1 MIKTPLVFAG
11 TSDFSG
17 KLRGKSFPLADLEK
31 RADKGIGW
39 TPTNV
44 QITCF
49 DKIAETPFG
58 SLGDLLL
65 VSDKDTLVDID
76 YEDNQPSDR
85 FVLGDIRELDGTT
98 WSCCTRS
105 ILKQALTRL
114 ERLGGVKLVAA
125 FEHEFQLDA
134 ETPAFGE
141 AYTHSGFQAKRHLGE
156 TLMSAL
162 DKAGMSADTF
172 MNEYGPD
179 QFEVTI
185 NPSDGLRAADNAV
198 ALREITRSVAQ
209 RLGERASFTPI
220 RDPENVGN
228 GVHIHMSFIDT
239 NGAPA
244 TYDADGPAGMSRVT
258 GSFVAGVL
266 KYLDSIIAL
275 TAPSDISYLRLT
287 PHRWSAAYN
296 NLGLRD
302 REASLRICPTS
313 AQDES
318 GIARQYNFE
327 FRAADA
333 AASPHLALAAVVHAG
348 AQGLE
353 EGLSP
358 PPVTQEDLS
367 LLSLQELEAK
377 GYVRLPESLPDALTR
392 FENHQTVRGWFP
404 DEFSRVYLAHKQGE
418 LDYLGTM
425 SEEDRCAA
433 YARVY

>member
-1 MIKTPLVFAG
+1 MIKTPLVFAAI
-11 TSDFSG
+11 SDFSG

-31 RADKGIGW
+31 RSDKGVGW

-65 VSDKDTLVDID
+65 VPDPETLVDID
-76 YEDNQPSDR
+76 YGDHDPSDR
-85 FVLGDIRELDGTT
+85 FVMGDIRELDGTP

-105 ILKQALTRL
+105 LLKHALARL
-114 ERLGGVKLVAA
+114 ENLGGVKLVAA

-134 ETPAFGE
+134 PTPTFGE
-141 AYTHSGFQAKRHLGE
+141 AYTHAGFQSQRRLGE
-156 TLMSAL
+156 TLMGAL
-162 DKAGMSADTF
+162 DVAGMSTDTF

-179 QFEVTI
+179 QFEVTV
-185 NPSDGLRAADNAV
+185 NPTDGLRAADNAA
-198 ALREITRSVAQ
+198 ALREITRSVAK

-220 RDPENVGN
+220 RDPDNVGN
-228 GVHIHMSFIDT
+228 GVHIHISFKDAQGSPT
-239 NGAPA
+239 
-244 TYDADGPAGMSRVT
+244 TYDRNGLAGMSQVT
-258 GSFVAGVL
+258 GSFVAGIL

-275 TAPSDISYLRLT
+275 TAPSDVSYLRLT

-313 AQDES
+313 AQDEA

-333 AASPHLALAAVVHAG
+333 AASPYLALAAIVHAG

-353 EGLSP
+353 EGLAP

-367 LLSLQELEAK
+367 LLSSEDLNAK
-377 GYVRLPESLPDALTR
+377 GYVRLPETLPEALAR
-392 FENHQTVRGWFP
+392 FEKNQVVRGWFP
-404 DEFSRVYLAHKQGE
+404 KEFSDVYLAHKRGE
-418 LDYLGTM
+418 LAYLGTM
-425 SEEDRCAA
+425 TVEERCDV
-433 YARVY
+433 YAKTY